1 MGLVQFR
8 EDDAVLNFLRAQGL
22 NPNQLS
28 RELLEARVRRL
39 RSQARM
45 RALEAM
51 SADLG
56 DVVTLVRDERE
67 DRR

>member
-8 EDDAVLNFLRAQGL
+8 EDDDVLRFLRELGL

-39 RSQARM
+39 RAEARM
-45 RALEAM
+45 RALEAL

-56 DVVTLVRDERE
+56 DVVKLVRDERE